1 MLHTPDT
8 PSAAFGDLV
17 ASALDRSVETSLN
30 SLHSLRDAVQAY
42 TRNEKHKGAS
52 LDGVMRA
59 IASLLIEAEDDR
71 GSTNEPPTRDPKL
84 ARQLRAWCSEHYTSL
99 E

>member
-1 MLHTPDT
+1 MQHTPDS
-8 PSAAFGDLV
+8 PSAAFGDLL
-17 ASALDRSVETSLN
+17 ASALGRSIETSLT
-30 SLHSLRDAVQAY
+30 SLDALRDAVQAY

-52 LDGVMRA
+52 LDSVMRA

-71 GSTNEPPTRDPKL
+71 ASPDEPPTRDPKL
-84 ARQLRAWCSEHYTSL
+84 ARQLRAWCSEHYTAL